1 MLYYTSTLGEHT
13 QIYSLAIH
21 EGCTFM
27 NETDAFVKGAQE
39 NYFSPSTMWGTR
51 KQETGVTDR
60 SVGDFIMRF
69 PDHRIITIT
78 FLLDITFSA
87 EDILLQ

>member
-39 NYFSPSTMWGTR
+39 NYFSPSTM
-51 KQETGVTDR
+51 
-60 SVGDFIMRF
+60 
-69 PDHRIITIT
+69 
-78 FLLDITFSA
+78 
-87 EDILLQ
+87 